1 MSASI
6 SNRSTAMSSD
16 YAFIAYLVQIQ
27 TNFYRIGGPI
37 LMVIGTL
44 SCTLSFMVFMRK
56 NLRKNPCSIYLMA
69 VNVSNILLIFTSI
82 SLSTLAIGYKIDPSL
97 SNLRFCRFRYY
108 VMFLFDI
115 LGPSYL
121 ILAAIDRVL
130 LTSPNALTRQRS
142 TPRLAYTCIIIATVF
157 WTLMHLH
164 AAIVTDIV
172 QIRPGVSLCFFQLG
186 MHLTVMTYYSLIIKG
201 ILIPL
206 LMLIFGLWS
215 VKNVRGVRQI
225 TSVSVV
231 SGFSTAITRRTHT
244 NHSKDRQLLRILL
257 MDITVYVIF
266 NGMIAIV
273 LMYRQINGNKSMT
286 LVEMQI
292 QSLLTREAI

>member
-1 MSASI
+1 
-6 SNRSTAMSSD
+6 MSSD
-16 YAFIAYLVQIQ
+16 NAFIAYLVQIQ

-44 SCTLSFMVFMRK
+44 SCILSFMVFMRK

-172 QIRPGVSLCFFQLG
+172 QIRPGVSLCFFPTRYASHSYDLLLPHHQR
-186 MHLTVMTYYSLIIKG
+186 YSHSSSHAHFWFMEREKCS
-201 ILIPL
+201 
-206 LMLIFGLWS
+206 WC
-215 VKNVRGVRQI
+215 Q
-225 TSVSVV
+225 
-231 SGFSTAITRRTHT
+231 T
-244 NHSKDRQLLRILL
+244 NHFSFRCVRI
-257 MDITVYVIF
+257 
-266 NGMIAIV
+266 
-273 LMYRQINGNKSMT
+273 
-286 LVEMQI
+286 
-292 QSLLTREAI
+292 